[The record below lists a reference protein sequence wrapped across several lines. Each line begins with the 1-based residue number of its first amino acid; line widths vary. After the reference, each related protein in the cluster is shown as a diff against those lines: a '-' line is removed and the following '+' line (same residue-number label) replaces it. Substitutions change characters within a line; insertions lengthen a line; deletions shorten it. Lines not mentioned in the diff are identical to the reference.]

1 MAPRAHARLGPS
13 AAARW
18 IRCPGSVKFIED
30 LEIPDQAGD
39 AADEGTILHYIAEQ
53 SLVDDRHPDD
63 WVGTRVSISDIAEWT
78 GNMDGGVDETNN
90 FSVEITE
97 DMADGILSG
106 LDRIDEIPGK
116 LFVEKR
122 LDLSRWLPG
131 QFGTSDVGIV
141 GKKRITVFDW
151 KFGFNAVSP
160 VENEQLMLYALG
172 FWDNYARHISDA
184 EEFRLIIWQPRAP
197 GGGGEWDTNLDDLL
211 AFGKKI
217 KAAGKAALDEDAP
230 RVPGLKQCEGCYCP
244 GARRMECAEYLDFNL
259 KNLVNDFEELDR
271 EIEHDLPIRLS
282 RLNNLSVKRMVHLA
296 KHRPMITK
304 FLDRIHQRLFDDAL
318 KGLPTPGLKLVQGRS
333 PPRRWKDPLEAEPVL
348 ASALGEEAFVQKIVS
363 PTQAEKMLPPKRYE
377 KLKSLIDFGEKK
389 PSLVDEHDA
398 REAYK
403 TVVDEFLDED

>member
-18 IRCPGSVKFIED
+18 LRCPGSVNFIED
-30 LEIPDQAGD
+30 LNLPDQAGD

-53 SLVDDRHPDD
+53 CLTNDSSPDD
-63 WVGTRVSISDIAEWT
+63 WVGRTVAMSDIAEWT
-78 GNMDGGVDETNN
+78 GNGDGGLDKDSD

-122 LDLSRWLPG
+122 LDLSRWLPD

-160 VENEQLMLYALG
+160 VENEQLMIYGLG

-184 EEFRLIIWQPRAP
+184 EQFRLIIWQPRAP
-197 GGGGEWDTNLDDLL
+197 GGGGEWDVSLDELL
-211 AFGKKI
+211 DFGKQI
-217 KAAGKAALDEDAP
+217 KKAGKATFDEDAP
-230 RVPGLKQCEGCYCP
+230 RIPGLKQCEGCYCP
-244 GARRMECAEYLDFNL
+244 GARRMECPEYLDFNL
-259 KNLVNDFEELDR
+259 NNLVDEFADLDR
-271 EIEHDLPIRLS
+271 EIEHDLPLRLPRVS
-282 RLNNLSVKRMVHLA
+282 NLTTKRMVHLA
-296 KHRPMITK
+296 KHRPMISK
-304 FLDRIHQRLFDDAL
+304 FLDRVHQRLYDDAL
-318 KGLPTPGLKLVQGRS
+318 KGRPVPGLKLVEGRS
-333 PPRRWKDPLEAEPVL
+333 PPRKWKDPLEVEPVL
-348 ASALGEEAFVQKIVS
+348 ASALGEEAFSSKIIS
-363 PTQAEKMLPPKRYE
+363 PTQAQKLLPAKRYE
-377 KLKSLIDFGEKK
+377 KLKSLIDFGTKK

-403 TVVDEFLDED
+403 SVADEFLDDD